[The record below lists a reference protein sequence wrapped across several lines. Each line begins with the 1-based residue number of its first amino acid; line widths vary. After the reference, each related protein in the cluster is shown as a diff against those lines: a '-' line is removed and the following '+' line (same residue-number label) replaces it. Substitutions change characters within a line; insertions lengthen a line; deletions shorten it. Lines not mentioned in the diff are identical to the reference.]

1 MIIQHSN
8 QSLAKAIY
16 GAIAFFNVFSRP
28 LNINEIHKF
37 LYKMP
42 ASQIEIEEF
51 LKENKTIKKLIKEHR
66 GYWYLRSRKGIVDD
80 YLNRRYYTRK
90 FWKENLVFVKLLRTV
105 PFIKMIAVGGSVV
118 RGTTGELSDID
129 LYVVTQNHRLYLV
142 QAFINFLNKKIR
154 AARKLEK
161 DLLPV
166 AFIFSERHMKFLKPK
181 SSLASELLNLRWL
194 YGQLSPVEVL
204 DHNKWIADYF
214 PNGYRKEI
222 YQQDHPLLN
231 TEKSFSARF
240 LERLFYGKIGDYF
253 ESYFR
258 NRMIKK
264 LSADFEDEYWGE
276 RERIGTKF
284 SKQKWIEPSEVVD
297 KLVKQTF

>member
-1 MIIQHSN
+1 MTKQHSN
-8 QSLAKAIY
+8 HDLAKAIY
-16 GAIAFFNVFSRP
+16 GAIAFFDVFSRP
-28 LNINEIHKF
+28 LNIKEIHKF

-51 LKENKTIKKLIKEHR
+51 LKENKQIKKFIKEDQ
-66 GYWYLRSRKGIVDD
+66 GYWHLSGRRGLVSD
-80 YLNRRYYTRK
+80 YLKRRNYTRK
-90 FWKENLVFVKLLRTV
+90 FWKENLIFVKLLRTV

-129 LYVVTQNHRLYLV
+129 LYVVTKNHRLYLV
-142 QAFINFLNKKIR
+142 QAFISFLNRKIK

-194 YGQLSPVEVL
+194 YGSLSPVEIL

-222 YQQDHPLLN
+222 YQQDYPLFDI
-231 TEKSFSARF
+231 EKSFSARF
-240 LERLFYGKIGDYF
+240 LERIFSGKIGDYL

-258 NRMIKK
+258 NRMTKK

-284 SKQKWIEPSEVVD
+284 NKDKWIEPAEVVD
-297 KLVKQTF
+297 KLVKIVF